1 MIMVLLMSIRNYLK
15 KLGRRAAGTWGRVNH
30 KRDMR
35 AASKGV
41 RKSQVDNDYLTMTLK
56 EFHEL
61 EDALDRFELDDPEDY
76 H

>member
-1 MIMVLLMSIRNYLK
+1 MGIRNYLK
-15 KLGRRAAGTWGRVNH
+15 KLGKRAAGTWGRVNH

-41 RKSQVDNDYLTMTLK
+41 RVSHIDEEIPEDKLTITEGEM
-56 EFHEL
+56 FDL
-61 EDALDRFELDDPEDY
+61 EDALDRFNFDDPRDY